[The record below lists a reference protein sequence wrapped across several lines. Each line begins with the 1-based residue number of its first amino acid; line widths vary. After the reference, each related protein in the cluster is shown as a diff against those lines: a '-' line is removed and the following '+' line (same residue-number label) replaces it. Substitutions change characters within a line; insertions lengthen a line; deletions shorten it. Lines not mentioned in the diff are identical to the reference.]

1 MREHYLKELEDINR
15 DMLDMSAAVES
26 SIAKTLRALKQQSSK
41 LAKEV
46 IEADQGINARELAIT
61 DKCVQLIAR
70 EQPVA
75 GDLRKI
81 IAYLKAVGDIERIG
95 DYVARAANRAKD
107 LSREKYLK
115 QLIDI
120 PAMLKIGG
128 EMLHD
133 SVESLVTS
141 DVDLAKKTAKRD
153 EVMDSLNKQVYHE
166 LLALMLEENKNIKQ
180 ATKLLFLSR
189 FLERMG
195 DHAVSI
201 CGWSIYAVQGEH
213 VEL

>member
-15 DMLDMSAAVES
+15 DMLDMSAAVEA
-26 SIAKTLRALKQQSSK
+26 SIAKTLKALKEQSSK

-46 IEADQGINARELAIT
+46 IEADEGINARELAIT

-81 IAYLKAVGDIERIG
+81 IAYLKAVGDIERMG
-95 DYVARAANRAKD
+95 DYVSRAANRAKD
-107 LSREKYLK
+107 LSKEKYLK

-133 SVESLVTS
+133 SVESLVNS
-141 DVDLAKKTAKRD
+141 DVELAKKTAKRD

-201 CGWSIYAVQGEH
+201 CSWSIYAVQGEH

>member
-201 CGWSIYAVQGEH
+201 CSWSIYAVQGEH

>member
-133 SVESLVTS
+133 SVESFVTS